1 MKQNISFGFIFL
13 FSLFFIQC
21 KKQVCF
27 TDSGN
32 KVQKERVAG
41 NIRNIILYDNIDL
54 VLIQGSQEKITVEAG
69 KQLEPFIETSVT
81 NQTVTIRNNSSCD
94 WLRSANE
101 KVKVTLVVTDID
113 RISYYGAGD
122 ILSGNTLIENE
133 IVIDSWSGAG
143 NIKLNIQA
151 QMIRATIHEENAD
164 IILSGKADQ
173 AVIYSTS
180 RGTIDLRSLQV
191 QHMTITQRSVRDA
204 YVNVQQSIEA
214 VIMYKGNI
222 YMKGN
227 PSQRKVQT
235 TNEGKL
241 IDL

>member
-1 MKQNISFGFIFL
+1 MKQSIPFGFIFL
-13 FSLFFIQC
+13 FSLLFIQC
-21 KKQVCF
+21 RKQGCF

-32 KVQKERVAG
+32 KVEKERVVG
-41 NIRNIILYDNIDL
+41 SIRNIILYDNIDL
-54 VLIQGSQEKITVEAG
+54 VLIQGSQEKIIIDGG
-69 KQLEPFIETSVT
+69 KHLEPFIETSVT
-81 NQTVTIRNNSSCD
+81 NQTLTIRNNSSCD

-101 KVKVTLVVTDID
+101 KVKVTLVITDID

-122 ILSGNTLIENE
+122 ILSANTLIEKE
-133 IVIDSWSGAG
+133 IIIDSWSGAG
-143 NIKLNIQA
+143 DIILDIQA
-151 QMIRATIHEENAD
+151 QLIRATIHEENAD
-164 IILSGKADQ
+164 IILSGKAEQ